1 MLYANRHFSASSDQR
16 RTGMKI
22 QSSWKVAAAETSVHR
37 GTCMKDFKNIP
48 CRIKI
53 TRDLDLKQTHCF
65 ANAKYITFFI
75 LFMQHKL
82 G

>member
-22 QSSWKVAAAETSVHR
+22 QSSWKVAAAETSVHC
-37 GTCMKDFKNIP
+37 GTCMMDFKNIP

-53 TRDLDLKQTHCF
+53 TRDLD

-75 LFMQHKL
+75 LFMLNKKEKVTT